1 MSKQENNMNARVL
14 AAAAVLVAGLAG
26 TAFAQGPVRV
36 GLLECRVAGG
46 VGFILG
52 SSKALDCTYR
62 PANRRYIEH
71 YVGRI
76 NKFGVDIGATGE
88 SVIAWGVFAPSQVGP
103 GALAGVYGGA
113 TAEATLA
120 VGVGANVLIGGFE
133 RSLALQPVSIQ
144 GQTGVNVAAGIAE
157 MTLQLAN

>member
-1 MSKQENNMNARVL
+1 MKAHVF

-46 VGFILG
+46 AGFILG

-76 NKFGVDIGATGE
+76 NKFGVDIGATGA
-88 SVIAWGVFAPSQVGP
+88 SVIAGGVLAPSAVGP
-103 GALAGVYGGA
+103 GALAGVYGGVSGQ
-113 TAEATLA
+113 ATLG
-120 VGVGANVLIGGFE
+120 VGAGANVLVGGFE
-133 RSLALQPVSIQ
+133 RSLTLQPVSIQ

-157 MTLQLAN
+157 MSLQLAN

>member
-1 MSKQENNMNARVL
+1 MNVRVF

-26 TAFAQGPVRV
+26 TASAEGPVRV

-52 SSKALDCTYR
+52 SSKSLDCTYN
-62 PANRRYIEH
+62 PANRRYVEH

-88 SVIAWGVFAPSQVGP
+88 SVIAWGVLAPSAVGP
-103 GALAGVYGGA
+103 GALAGVYGGV

-120 VGVGANVLIGGFE
+120 VGAGANVLVGGFE
-133 RSLALQPVSIQ
+133 RSVTLQPVSIQ
-144 GQTGVNVAAGIAE
+144 GQTGINVAAGIAE
-157 MTLQLAN
+157 MSLELAAN

>member
-1 MSKQENNMNARVL
+1 MNVRVF

-26 TAFAQGPVRV
+26 TAHAQGPVRI

-62 PANRRYIEH
+62 PANGRYIEH

-76 NKFGVDIGATGE
+76 NKFGVDIGATGA
-88 SVIAWGVFAPSQVGP
+88 SVIAWGVLAPSAVGP
-103 GALAGVYGGA
+103 GALAGVYGGVSG
-113 TAEATLA
+113 EATLA

-133 RSLALQPVSIQ
+133 RSLSLQPVSIQ
-144 GQTGVNVAAGIAE
+144 GQTGINVAAGIAE